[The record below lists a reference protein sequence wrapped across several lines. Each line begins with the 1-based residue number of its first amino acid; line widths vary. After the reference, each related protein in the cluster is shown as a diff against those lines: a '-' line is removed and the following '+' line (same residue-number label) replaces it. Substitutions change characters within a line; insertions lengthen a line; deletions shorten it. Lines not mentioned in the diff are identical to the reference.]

1 MPERITSLCI
11 VPGMEP
17 YKLLRALMERDKLTP
32 TKLAEAVNNPKVT
45 QPKVYKFW
53 IGETRLPRND
63 FLQPIAR
70 YFGVPLEA
78 FVNSATASACYLKL
92 FSSGQEAAGK
102 TNVVSLVPGKPQD
115 GISAASFTTDKRAPV
130 IEWAQLGVDLQVDND
145 DVTAEE
151 RIVVPGR
158 GASDRCKWVV
168 ANFDANSFGFR
179 KGDLIAIE
187 PDVAG
192 HTPVSGALYLFETD
206 AGDFVLGRY
215 RPLTA
220 GNFEAIPNDGP
231 PLERNRH
238 GLTLVGIHMGIWK
251 GLP

>member
-17 YKLLRALMERDKLTP
+17 YKLLRALMERDNLTP
-32 TKLAEAVNNPKVT
+32 TKLADAINNPKVT

-53 IGETRLPRND
+53 IGETKLPRND

-78 FVNSATASACYLKL
+78 FVNSAAASACYLKL
-92 FSSGQEAAGK
+92 FAPDQPQPTKPSAM
-102 TNVVSLVPGKPQD
+102 SLVPGYPQD
-115 GISAASFTTDKRAPV
+115 AIPAASFTTDKRAPV
-130 IEWAQLGVDLQVDND
+130 IEWAQLGADLQIANE
-145 DVTAEE
+145 DVIAEE

-168 ANFDANSFGFR
+168 ANFDANSFDIR
-179 KGDLIAIE
+179 KGDLIAID

-192 HTPVSGALYLFETD
+192 YTPVSGALYLFETD
-206 AGDFVLGRY
+206 AGGFVLGRY

-238 GLTLVGIHMGIWK
+238 GLTLVGIHVGIWK
-251 GLP
+251 GRP